1 MVTELIQYLEE
12 DVKINK
18 LTAEGLLAGINL
30 DTKFFAFKTG
40 VRYYKKY
47 KNNK

>member
-1 MVTELIQYLEE
+1 MVTEVVQYLED

-30 DTKFFAFKTG
+30 DTKFF
-40 VRYYKKY
+40 RI
-47 KNNK
+47 